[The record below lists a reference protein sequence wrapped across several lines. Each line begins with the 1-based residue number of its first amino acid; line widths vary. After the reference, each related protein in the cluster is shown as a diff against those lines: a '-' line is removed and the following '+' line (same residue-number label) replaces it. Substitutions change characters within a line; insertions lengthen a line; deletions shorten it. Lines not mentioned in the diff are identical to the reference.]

1 MTWRTHILFALVI
14 TVFIWDLLNLPFHP
28 LLFLLVPLG
37 ALFPDLDGSESKIK
51 HLRVPLYPT
60 HKYTPYSFEPLAPIA
75 QAFHTVF
82 GHRGVLHSLIALIP
96 LFIIGVFLE
105 RKWDVKIYYS
115 IMFMTGYMTHLLGD
129 SLTKSGVQ
137 FFYPWHKRIRLLP
150 RKIAISTG
158 TWGEEIVF
166 ILLMFLFIL
175 WFSHSDIYT
184 DLTK

>member
-1 MTWRTHILFALVI
+1 MMWRTHILFSLVI
-14 TVFIWDLLNLPFHP
+14 TAFIWKFLKLSIHP
-28 LLFLLVPLG
+28 LLFILVPFG

-82 GHRGVLHSLIALIP
+82 GHRGVLHSLLALIP
-96 LFIIGVFLE
+96 LFIIGALLHF
-105 RKWDVKIYYS
+105 KWGINIYYS
-115 IMFMTGYMTHLLGD
+115 IMFMTGYLTHLLGD

-150 RKIAISTG
+150 RRVAICTG
-158 TWGEEIVF
+158 GWGEEIVF
-166 ILLMFLFIL
+166 ILLVFMFFL
-175 WFSHSDIYT
+175 WYAIR
-184 DLTK
+184 